1 MARTPLTPTPSVTV
15 PSKRR
20 VFVSEVMYSVTI
32 TWLTTTVT
40 VTAGGTL
47 STMVQDQSP
56 VVVRPAVSVARA
68 RNR

>member
-1 MARTPLTPTPSVTV
+1 
-15 PSKRR
+15 
-20 VFVSEVMYSVTI
+20 MYSVTI